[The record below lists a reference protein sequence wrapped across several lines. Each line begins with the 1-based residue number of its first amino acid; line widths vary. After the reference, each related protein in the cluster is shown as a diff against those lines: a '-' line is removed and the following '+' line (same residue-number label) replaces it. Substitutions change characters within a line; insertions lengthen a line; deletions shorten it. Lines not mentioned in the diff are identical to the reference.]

1 MTKGMILGD
10 MTSTGSDN
18 LQTTQVHYSFLINS
32 VLGIVVEVF
41 ASNIIMTQEN
51 NAESNSLYEQADSL
65 ELPKFYRMIVKY

>member
-1 MTKGMILGD
+1 MILGD
-10 MTSTGSDN
+10 LTSTGSDN
-18 LQTTQVHYSFLINS
+18 LQTTQVHNSFLKKS

-51 NAESNSLYEQADSL
+51 NAESNSLYGQVDSL